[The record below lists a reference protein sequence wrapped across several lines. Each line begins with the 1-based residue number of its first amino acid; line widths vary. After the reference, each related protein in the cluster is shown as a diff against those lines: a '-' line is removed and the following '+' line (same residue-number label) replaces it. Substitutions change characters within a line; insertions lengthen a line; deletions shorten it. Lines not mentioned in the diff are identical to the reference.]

1 MKFGDVIMAVASLTV
16 VMILLY
22 AVLLAVFVPVNTYWG
37 QNIAGILSTL
47 VASLIMGYRFAVKI
61 HEKSRM
67 GAIGRIAVL
76 FTVVL
81 MFVVMALVAVNPHM
95 QTAMDESLESTYSTS
110 EWTTTDWAG
119 FSWVSM
125 VMLVALNTVIVLVFS
140 FIGLY
145 AGSMLKR
152 PTKS

>member
-1 MKFGDVIMAVASLTV
+1 
-16 VMILLY
+16 MI
-22 AVLLAVFVPVNTYWG
+22 
-37 QNIAGILSTL
+37 I
-47 VASLIMGYRFAVKI
+47 GYRFAVKI

-81 MFVVMALVAVNPHM
+81 MFVVMALVAVNPNM

-119 FSWVSM
+119 YSWVSM
-125 VMLVALNTVIVLVFS
+125 VMLVAVNTVIVLVFS

-152 PTKS
+152 PTKSAL

>member
-1 MKFGDVIMAVASLTV
+1 
-16 VMILLY
+16 MILLY
-22 AVLLAVFVPVNTYWG
+22 AVFLGVFVPVNTYWG
-37 QNIAGILSTL
+37 QNIAGILSTSA
-47 VASLIMGYRFAVKI
+47 ASLIIGYRFAAKI
-61 HEKSRM
+61 HEKSRR

-76 FTVVL
+76 FTVV
-81 MFVVMALVAVNPHM
+81 MIFVVMALVAVNPHM

-119 FSWVSM
+119 YLWVSM
-125 VMLVALNTVIVLVFS
+125 VMLVAVNTAIVLAVS

-145 AGSMLKR
+145 AGLTLKQ

>member
-1 MKFGDVIMAVASLTV
+1 
-16 VMILLY
+16 
-22 AVLLAVFVPVNTYWG
+22 
-37 QNIAGILSTL
+37 
-47 VASLIMGYRFAVKI
+47 
-61 HEKSRM
+61 M

-81 MFVVMALVAVNPHM
+81 MFVVMALVAVNPNM

-119 FSWVSM
+119 YSWVSM
-125 VMLVALNTVIVLVFS
+125 VMLVAVNTVIVLVFS